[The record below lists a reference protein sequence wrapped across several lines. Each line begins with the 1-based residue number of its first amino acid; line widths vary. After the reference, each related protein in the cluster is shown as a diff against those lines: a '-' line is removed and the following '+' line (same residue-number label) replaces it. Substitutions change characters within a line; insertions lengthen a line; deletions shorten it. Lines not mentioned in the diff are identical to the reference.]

1 LLIVKQLFKVLHKE
15 INRANIFAA
24 IICGT
29 TTFLAGS
36 IPIIAYLVLPYPLDI
51 VLSLAIVAGVVG
63 VFLVRYRARRTRVH
77 WKVTLIETVA
87 IVVIAVVASLVL
99 GGIG

>member
-1 LLIVKQLFKVLHKE
+1 V
-15 INRANIFAA
+15 
-24 IICGT
+24 
-29 TTFLAGS
+29 
-36 IPIIAYLVLPYPLDI
+36 PIIAYLVLPYPLDI